1 MILVKL
7 FKLKKVEKI
16 QNDLCSVVVLEFR
29 SLYIYYL
36 LGYKM
41 YFIVVVCNF
50 YDIKGEVYVKLM
62 IRILIFVVGLIRS
75 IRREEGMFVFLGFQ
89 GFNLKL

>member
-1 MILVKL
+1 
-7 FKLKKVEKI
+7 
-16 QNDLCSVVVLEFR
+16 
-29 SLYIYYL
+29 
-36 LGYKM
+36 M

-75 IRREEGMFVFLGFQ
+75 IRRGEGMFVFLGF
-89 GFNLKL
+89 